1 MVYIPL
7 ICTTLASD
15 IKKLE
20 AKFIN
25 GYKIEANVF
34 YVFLTYEK
42 REEKIVIDDEREM
55 GGNFRMRKMRSLK
68 EFSRNFLNLS
78 LL

>member
-7 ICTTLASD
+7 VCPTLASN
-15 IKKLE
+15 IKRLK
-20 AKFIN
+20 AKFTN

-42 REEKIVIDDEREM
+42 RKKKIVIDDE
-55 GGNFRMRKMRSLK
+55 K
-68 EFSRNFLNLS
+68 EKWGATLE
-78 LL
+78 